1 MDAATN
7 TVLWSATLPASDA
20 FASAPPTVAD
30 GVVYVNSGSGTRGYD
45 LSGHLLW
52 TGYTINTAH
61 ASPLVL
67 DGTVTVVADGEV
79 VQFALPAAAARSATH
94 PSPA

>member
-1 MDAATN
+1 M
-7 TVLWSATLPASDA
+7 PASDA
-20 FASAPPTVAD
+20 FAAAPPTVAD
-30 GVVYVNSGSGTRGYD
+30 GVVYVNSTSGTRGYD
-45 LSGHLLW
+45 LAGHLVW
-52 TGYTINTAH
+52 TGYTIDAAH

-79 VQFALPAAAARSATH
+79 VQFGLPATAAQSPTL